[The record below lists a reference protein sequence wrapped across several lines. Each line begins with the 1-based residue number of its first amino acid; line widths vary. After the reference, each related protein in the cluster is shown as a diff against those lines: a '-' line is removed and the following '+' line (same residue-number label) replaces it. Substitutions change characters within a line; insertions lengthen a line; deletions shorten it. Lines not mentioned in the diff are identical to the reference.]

1 MTRRTWLL
9 LAATKQDLAQAVF
22 ARVNQERKARGLA
35 PLAWNS
41 KLAAAARQHS
51 ERMTR
56 RGQLS
61 HVDPEYGDTAARLD
75 RFGITWSACAENL
88 SQETGFQDPVHQAV
102 EGWLQ
107 SPGHRKNLL
116 GRVFT
121 QTGVGAA
128 VSSRGTV
135 TFTQIFLAP

>member
-1 MTRRTWLL
+1 MTRRALL
-9 LAATKQDLAQAVF
+9 FLAVPKQDLAQAVF
-22 ARVNQERKARGLA
+22 VQVNQVRKSRGLA

-51 ERMTR
+51 ERMAR
-56 RGQLS
+56 HGQLS

-75 RFGITWSACAENL
+75 RFGIAWSACAENL
-88 SQETGFQDPVHQAV
+88 SQETGFQDPVNQAV

-116 GRVFT
+116 GRIFT
-121 QTGVGAA
+121 QTGVGVA